1 MKAVLRKVRIS
12 SKKANLIAGIVRGKK
27 VNDALAVLKYMPKKG
42 AKIMYKV
49 IHSAAYN
56 AKNNFKQDLG
66 DLYIVSIVVN
76 KGPTLK
82 RSIPAS
88 RGRSHPI
95 LKKSCNITVEVGVKA
110 DEGKPVLK
118 PITEKKAEPKVEPK
132 ASASAKAT
140 AGKKEKATTKKA
152 EPKEKKVKA
161 DVKEE
166 KPKAKKKTTK

>member
-1 MKAVLRKVRIS
+1 MKAVLRRVRIS

-118 PITEKKAEPKVEPK
+118 PITEKKAEPTVEPK
-132 ASASAKAT
+132 AEPKAKAE
-140 AGKKEKATTKKA
+140 AKAKARKTKA

>member
-1 MKAVLRKVRIS
+1 MKAVLRRVRIS

-42 AKIMYKV
+42 AKIIYKV
-49 IHSAAYN
+49 LHSAAYN

-66 DLYIVSIVVN
+66 DLYIISIVVN
-76 KGPTLK
+76 KGPMLK
-82 RSIPAS
+82 RSLPAS

-95 LKKSCNITVEVGVKA
+95 LKRTCNITIEVGVKG

-118 PITEKKAEPKVEPK
+118 PITEKKAEITETK
-132 ASASAKAT
+132 APASAKAT

-152 EPKEKKVKA
+152 GPKAKDEKS
-161 DVKEE
+161 
-166 KPKAKKKTTK
+166 KAKKKTTK

>member
-1 MKAVLRKVRIS
+1 MKAVLRRVRIS
-12 SKKANLIAGIVRGKK
+12 PKKANLIAGIVRGKK

-66 DLYIVSIVVN
+66 DLYILSIVVN

-118 PITEKKAEPKVEPK
+118 PITEKKAEVKAEVKTKVESDVKPK
-132 ASASAKAT
+132 AKKA
-140 AGKKEKATTKKA
+140 KA
-152 EPKEKKVKA
+152 EPKEKRVKA
-161 DVKEE
+161 DVKKEE
-166 KPKAKKKTTK
+166 KPKTKKKTTK